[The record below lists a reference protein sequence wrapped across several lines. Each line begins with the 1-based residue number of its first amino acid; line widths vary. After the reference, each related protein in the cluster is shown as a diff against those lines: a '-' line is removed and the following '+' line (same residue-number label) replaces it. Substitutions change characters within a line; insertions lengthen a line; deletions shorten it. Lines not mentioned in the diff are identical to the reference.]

1 MHVAVPDKVYHI
13 NEIDAEEAKKMTM
26 NMTMDSSDDDRW
38 WEQVDLTRLYLSSNQ
53 LSSLSPEISN
63 LSALQILD
71 VSGVVVCSG
80 VGAMFGIF
88 CLVGW

>member
-1 MHVAVPDKVYHI
+1 MTVPEKVYHI

-53 LSSLSPEISN
+53 LSSISPEINN

-71 VSGVVVCSG
+71 VSSV
-80 VGAMFGIF
+80 
-88 CLVGW
+88 